1 MGSRLDA
8 VVEFNVPELVL
19 VERLL
24 ARGRSDDNV
33 QVIRRRLQV
42 YRRETA
48 ALLEY
53 YGDLVVSIDAVGAVE
68 DITKRVVDA
77 LRTTHQP

>member
-1 MGSRLDA
+1 
-8 VVEFNVPELVL
+8 
-19 VERLL
+19 
-24 ARGRSDDNV
+24 
-33 QVIRRRLQV
+33 V

-68 DITKRVVDA
+68 EITKRVVNA
-77 LRTTHQP
+77 LRAAHRT